1 MESLSAQV
9 PFDWWI
15 ADENRPMHRQ
25 SSWLQYFVVPWKV
38 EDRALGTAYVMQS
51 YNSCCGL
58 SLWEGSVMSCRSD
71 TSAGCSTPAVQK
83 PPCYHSLALC
93 CVLAYN

>member
-51 YNSCCGL
+51 YDSCCGRHYGRDL
-58 SLWEGSVMSCRSD
+58 LCL
-71 TSAGCSTPAVQK
+71 AGVPHLPAA
-83 PPCYHSLALC
+83 HL
-93 CVLAYN
+93 